1 MPRAH
6 CLGELKSCAI
16 TTAAAPCAAV
26 TSGLFQGAQCCVFGY
41 GALAEAPDGTS
52 YPGLRVLKPG
62 DRIALDR
69 AAQVASLERVWA
81 ANNAEGDDQHG
92 LEFTGNTTTWQATHL
107 SKV

>member
-1 MPRAH
+1 MCPAH
-6 CLGELKSCAI
+6 IAWDEFRSCAI
-16 TTAAAPCAAV
+16 TTTTAAAPCAAV

-41 GALAEAPDGTS
+41 GALVEAPDS

-81 ANNAEGDDQHG
+81 ANNSEDDDQHA
-92 LEFTGNTTTWQATHL
+92 LESTYQHSQAPHL
-107 SKV
+107 SQV